1 MKRKLV
7 ICSLEAG
14 PKCIML
20 PIHLKTTDTMEE
32 SSTEAMV
39 DTSATRDF
47 IDQDFITH
55 AKLPT
60 CKLSQPIPVYNVDG
74 TPNEAGSIHEVV
86 DVIMTYNQHLE
97 RILLTVTRLGK
108 QSMILGFTWLDKHNP
123 EIDFRTRSVKMTRC
137 LPRCCIGCQ
146 TNRKAERSV
155 KKEDTACINTCQMG
169 PFPAFVEDA
178 DEEEDDSK
186 CPSDTERP
194 SDVEPD
200 DSDEPLEE
208 GDHIWAMGLFPQA
221 EHIRASAM
229 VSQRLTEG
237 FRQNFQPADHEKHIP
252 EHLCHFHSV

>member
-1 MKRKLV
+1 MKCKLV

-39 DTSATRDF
+39 DTGATGDF
-47 IDQDFITH
+47 INQDFVTH

-74 TPNEAGSIHEVV
+74 TPNETRSIHEVV
-86 DVIMTYNQHLE
+86 NVIMTYNQHSE
-97 RILLTVTRLGK
+97 RILLAVTQLGK

-123 EIDFRTRSVKMTRC
+123 EINFCTRSIKMTRC

-146 TNRKAERSV
+146 TERKGERNA
-155 KKEDTACINTCQMG
+155 KEEDAARINTCQMG

-178 DEEEDDSK
+178 DEEEDELK
-186 CPSDTERP
+186 EEPEHL

-200 DSDEPLEE
+200 DSNELLDE
-208 GDHIWAMGLFPQA
+208 GDRIWATGLFPQ
-221 EHIRASAM
+221 
-229 VSQRLTEG
+229 
-237 FRQNFQPADHEKHIP
+237 
-252 EHLCHFHSV
+252 

>member
-20 PIHLKTTDTMEE
+20 PIHLKMTDTMEG

-39 DTSATRDF
+39 NTSTTGDF
-47 IDQDFITH
+47 IDQDFITR

-60 CKLSQPIPVYNVDG
+60 RKLSQPIPVYNVDG

-86 DVIMTYNQHLE
+86 DVIMTYNQHSE
-97 RILLTVTRLGK
+97 RILLAVTRLGK

-137 LPRCCIGCQ
+137 LLHCCIGCQ
-146 TNRKAERSV
+146 TDCKVERSA
-155 KKEDTACINTCQMG
+155 KKEDTTRINTCQMG

-186 CPSDTERP
+186 CPSNTECP
-194 SDVEPD
+194 SDMEPD
-200 DSDEPLEE
+200 DSDKPLEE
-208 GDHIWAMGLFPQA
+208 GNRIWATGLFPQA
-221 EHIRASAM
+221 EHI
-229 VSQRLTEG
+229 
-237 FRQNFQPADHEKHIP
+237 
-252 EHLCHFHSV
+252 